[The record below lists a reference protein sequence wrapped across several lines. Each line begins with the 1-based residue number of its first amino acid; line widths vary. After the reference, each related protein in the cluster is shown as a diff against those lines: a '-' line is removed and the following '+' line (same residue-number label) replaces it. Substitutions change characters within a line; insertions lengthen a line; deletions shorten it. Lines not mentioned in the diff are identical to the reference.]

1 MLAEAWGQLSL
12 TNKDIKWQNWREER
26 GNYVFFQCL
35 FLHSCARI
43 NTESS
48 RWETPHISAMLPF
61 PRPMPRLFA
70 SVNKCFL
77 SVCNIRQWA
86 EMSLMRNQHP
96 SLEKRDEKSLQK
108 KQSRGKNLATEKV
121 KRPVSLFNGCLC
133 RASVTQ
139 TSHWGITVHGL
150 IVLWKGYGRPYC
162 WVSLTPRHFDIPRR
176 GEKRKKWDLSAL
188 LHIYLSGLTIC
199 PRHSVSPQREQDVE
213 AYR

>member
-26 GNYVFFQCL
+26 GNYMFFQCL
-35 FLHSCARI
+35 FLRSCARM

-61 PRPMPRLFA
+61 PCPTPRLFA

-77 SVCNIRQWA
+77 SVCNIHQWA

-108 KQSRGKNLATEKV
+108 KQSRGKNLAVEKV
-121 KRPVSLFNGCLC
+121 KRPVSLFNGRLC

-162 WVSLTPRHFDIPRR
+162 WVSLTHRHFDIPRS
-176 GEKRKKWDLSAL
+176 GEKRKKMRFICSFT
-188 LHIYLSGLTIC
+188 HIPLCPRYLS
-199 PRHSVSPQREQDVE
+199 
-213 AYR
+213 

>member
-1 MLAEAWGQLSL
+1 MIFTLVEAWGQLSL

-26 GNYVFFQCL
+26 DNYVFFQYL
-35 FLHSCARI
+35 FLRSCACI

-61 PRPMPRLFA
+61 PRSTPRLFA
-70 SVNKCFL
+70 SLNKCFL

-96 SLEKRDEKSLQK
+96 SLEKRDEKTLQK
-108 KQSRGKNLATEKV
+108 KQSWGKNLAAEKV
-121 KRPVSLFNGCLC
+121 KRPVSLFNGRLC

-162 WVSLTPRHFDIPRR
+162 
-176 GEKRKKWDLSAL
+176 
-188 LHIYLSGLTIC
+188 
-199 PRHSVSPQREQDVE
+199 
-213 AYR
+213 